1 MIIVCPECSTK
12 FNVDSDR
19 IPNKG
24 AKVRCARCKHVF
36 LVEKPLENEVPILEE
51 VKLGQED
58 KTDSVEQQTPPIPAE
73 DSFDETLDEKSDFS
87 YDKFQELDSSTTGE
101 ESFSFGTA
109 ADTENENFFSENH
122 EEVTV
127 DNNVIEEAFTFSEA
141 AEETV
146 STIEKVISTPGKEK
160 VSPEPTVAEKVTDEA
175 VNAAEDTAEPEFPAQ
190 SIPEKKGGPASSII
204 RILLLLILGILI
216 IGGVFVYMNG
226 TDQLNQTIQQIFGQ
240 QDNRPVQTGQITLGE
255 LEGKFIQNEQE
266 GELFL
271 IRGEAVNDFTKSR
284 AGIQVRGV
292 IFDQNGKPL
301 LQKTVFCGNSIDDDK
316 LLTLPFLEL
325 EKIMGNQFG
334 HELSNMK
341 IASKQSIPFAIVF
354 KDLPKNL
361 SEFSVKV
368 TASKPA
374 TE

>member
-1 MIIVCPECSTK
+1 MIIACPECSTK

-19 IPNKG
+19 IPDAG

-36 LVEKPLENEVPILEE
+36 LAEKPLVQEPPSLEE
-51 VKLGQED
+51 VETFQAE
-58 KTDSVEQQTPPIPAE
+58 SVSDESFSETVAE
-73 DSFDETLDEKSDFS
+73 ESDFS
-87 YDKFQELDSSTTGE
+87 YDRFQELDSSSTE
-101 ESFSFGTA
+101 EE
-109 ADTENENFFSENH
+109 D
-122 EEVTV
+122 
-127 DNNVIEEAFTFSEA
+127 FTFGAEAEA
-141 AEETV
+141 AKNSDDSAGEPV
-146 STIEKVISTPGKEK
+146 STIEKVFATADEQKDSLVEAVEVPAATDEE
-160 VSPEPTVAEKVTDEA
+160 VASVFTVAEESP
-175 VNAAEDTAEPEFPAQ
+175 AEPEFPSQ
-190 SIPEKKGGPASSII
+190 PVPEKKGGAISSII

-240 QDNRPVQTGQITLGE
+240 QIDQPVQTGQITLGE
-255 LEGKFIQNEQE
+255 LEGKFIQNEQA

-271 IRGEAVNDFTKSR
+271 IRGEAINNFTESR
-284 AGIQVRGV
+284 AAIQVKGV

-316 LLTLPFLEL
+316 LLTLSFSEL
-325 EKIMGNQFG
+325 EEIMGNQFG
-334 HELSNMK
+334 NELSNMK
-341 IASKQSIPFAIVF
+341 IDSEQSIPFDIVF

-368 TASKPA
+368 TSSEPA

>member
-19 IPNKG
+19 IPDKG
-24 AKVRCARCKHVF
+24 IKVRCARCKHVF
-36 LVEKPLENEVPILEE
+36 LVEKLPEQETSALEE
-51 VKLGQED
+51 TENSQEEPG
-58 KTDSVEQQTPPIPAE
+58 SEE
-73 DSFDETLDEKSDFS
+73 SDFS
-87 YDKFQELDSSTTGE
+87 YDKFQELDSSTRE
-101 ESFSFGTA
+101 EETFTFGA
-109 ADTENENFFSENH
+109 EADTEDESFFSDDRDEATTTNTV
-122 EEVTV
+122 EE
-127 DNNVIEEAFTFSEA
+127 DFTF
-141 AEETV
+141 AEPSKESV
-146 STIEKVISTPGKEK
+146 STIEKVISTTNDDKT
-160 VSPEPTVAEKVTDEA
+160 VPEPAVTK
-175 VNAAEDTAEPEFPAQ
+175 EDTAKTTTVEEPAAEPEFPLQPTA
-190 SIPEKKGGPASSII
+190 EKKGGAISSII

-240 QDNRPVQTGQITLGE
+240 QSERPVQTGQITLSE
-255 LEGKFIQNEQE
+255 LEGKFIQNNQE

-271 IRGEAVNDFTKSR
+271 IRGEAINNFSESR
-284 AGIQVRGV
+284 AGIQVKGV

-341 IASKQSIPFAIVF
+341 IGSKQSIPFVIVF
-354 KDLPKNL
+354 KELPKNL